1 MAAIRGLEMNDLNH
15 FQLVAIPRKD
25 KGTELDEEK
34 ALTLARMVCLGSD
47 WDGEMRLSAFWEAV
61 RGSMELNIDDK
72 SDDTEAQ
79 EAGLEGAKQVLVVRE
94 AVWHSDHDP
103 KWQGVKQDTCL
114 VNQNPKK
121 YRVKVKDREGWWRS
135 SAKGTA
141 MAFTELQHIL
151 FKQACENQAG
161 NIIDLK
167 IDKPGGLLMLKAFAK
182 NLEKFKEFVGKVV
195 RWELRPT
202 PLA

>member
-34 ALTLARMVCLGSD
+34 ALTLSRMVCLGSD

-61 RGSMELNIDDK
+61 RGSMESNIDEF
-72 SDDTEAQ
+72 DDAELQ
-79 EAGLEGAKQVLVVRE
+79 EAGVEGAKQVLAVRE
-94 AVWHSDHDP
+94 STWHADHDP
-103 KWQGVKQDTCL
+103 KWQGVKQDKCQ

-121 YRVKVKDREGWWRS
+121 YRVKAKDREGWWKS
-135 SAKGTA
+135 GAKGTPQSL
-141 MAFTELQHIL
+141 TELQYVL
-151 FKQACENQAG
+151 LKQACENQAG
-161 NIIDLK
+161 NPDLK
-167 IDKPGGLLMLKAFAK
+167 TDKPGGLLMLKAFAK
-182 NLEKFKEFVGKVV
+182 NLEAMKNFVGKIV